1 MESAG
6 QEIGAEWGSPPTP
19 GDHHMPLGERIK
31 ALRTEAGLSQAEL
44 AEHVGGDGRQ
54 ISRYENGRITP
65 SLDALARIAEAL
77 NVSLDHLVFDD
88 IARRPLH
95 APENILG
102 DRLTAI
108 AELNDHDRA
117 SLLNVIDGLVTK
129 SRVRT
134 LASDAS

>member
-1 MESAG
+1 
-6 QEIGAEWGSPPTP
+6 
-19 GDHHMPLGERIK
+19 MPLGERIK

-44 AEHVGGDGRQ
+44 AEQVGGDGRQ

-102 DRLTAI
+102 DRLAAI
-108 AELNDHDRA
+108 AELNDDDRS

-134 LASDAS
+134 LAGGVS

>member
-1 MESAG
+1 
-6 QEIGAEWGSPPTP
+6 
-19 GDHHMPLGERIK
+19 MPLGERIK

-44 AEHVGGDGRQ
+44 AEQVGGDGRQ
-54 ISRYENGRITP
+54 IRRYENGRITP

-102 DRLTAI
+102 DRLAAI
-108 AELNDHDRA
+108 AELNDDDRS

-129 SRVRT
+129 SRVKT
-134 LASDAS
+134 LAGGVS

>member
-1 MESAG
+1 MARRV
-6 QEIGAEWGSPPTP
+6 QDIGAEWGSPPTP
-19 GDHHMPLGERIK
+19 GDHQMPLGQRIK

-44 AEHVGGDGRQ
+44 AEQVGGDARQ

-65 SLDALARIAEAL
+65 SVDALVRIAEAL

-95 APENILG
+95 SPENILG
-102 DRLTAI
+102 DRLASI
-108 AELNDHDRA
+108 AELNDDDRS

-129 SRVRT
+129 RRVRT
-134 LASDAS
+134 VAGGVS